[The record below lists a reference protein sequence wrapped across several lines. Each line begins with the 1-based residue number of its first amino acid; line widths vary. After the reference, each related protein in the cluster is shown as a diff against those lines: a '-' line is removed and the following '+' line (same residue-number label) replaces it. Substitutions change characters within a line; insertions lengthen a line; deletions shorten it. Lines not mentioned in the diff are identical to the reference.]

1 MSRRPPLSAACAG
14 HGSDSGALR
23 RWPRREYIGRLRS
36 GELCRLMLVDD
47 REERD
52 DAHKRRVQRG
62 SGSIDRE
69 FVADRAVVDIGGR
82 VAVLGMRVSCLVVR
96 RVVRM
101 VVRMVVDQR
110 AGGPAR
116 TSSAR
121 SGVTGVMRMRGR
133 EVHVF
138 RHAAREGDR
147 EEGEHGDEVTQ
158 SAPL

>member
-1 MSRRPPLSAACAG
+1 
-14 HGSDSGALR
+14 
-23 RWPRREYIGRLRS
+23 
-36 GELCRLMLVDD
+36 MLVDD

-52 DAHKRRVQRG
+52 DAHERRVQRG

-96 RVVRM
+96 M

-110 AGGPAR
+110 AGGPVR
-116 TSSAR
+116 SSAR

>member
-82 VAVLGMRVSCLVVR
+82 VAVLGMRVSCLVSCL
-96 RVVRM
+96 VVRM

-110 AGGPAR
+110 AVGPVR
-116 TSSAR
+116 SSAR

>member
-52 DAHKRRVQRG
+52 DAHERRVQCG

-82 VAVLGMRVSCLVVR
+82 VAVLGMRVSCLVSCLE
-96 RVVRM
+96 VRM

-110 AGGPAR
+110 AGGPVR
-116 TSSAR
+116 SSAR

-158 SAPL
+158 SGRM

>member
-158 SAPL
+158 SKPL

>member
-52 DAHKRRVQRG
+52 DAHERRVQRG

-69 FVADRAVVDIGGR
+69 FVADGAVVDIGGR

-96 RVVRM
+96 MVVSLVVRM
-101 VVRMVVDQR
+101 VEDQR
-110 AGGPAR
+110 AGGPVR
-116 TSSAR
+116 SSAR
-121 SGVTGVMRMRGR
+121 SGVTGVMRMGGR
-133 EVHVF
+133 EVHVL

-147 EEGEHGDEVTQ
+147 EEGEHGEEATQ
-158 SAPL
+158 GGRM

>member
-52 DAHKRRVQRG
+52 DAHERRVQCG

-96 RVVRM
+96 M

-110 AGGPAR
+110 AGGPVR
-116 TSSAR
+116 SSAR

-158 SAPL
+158 SGRM

>member
-1 MSRRPPLSAACAG
+1 MSRRPPLSAACTG

-23 RWPRREYIGRLRS
+23 RRPRREYIGRLRS

-52 DAHKRRVQRG
+52 DAHERRVQRG

-82 VAVLGMRVSCLVVR
+82 VAVLGMRVSCLVSC
-96 RVVRM
+96 
-101 VVRMVVDQR
+101 MVVDQR

-158 SAPL
+158 SERM

>member
-52 DAHKRRVQRG
+52 DAHERRVQRG

-82 VAVLGMRVSCLVVR
+82 VAVLGMRVSCLVSCL
-96 RVVRM
+96 VVRM

-158 SAPL
+158 SERM

>member
-82 VAVLGMRVSCLVVR
+82 VAVLGMRVVSL
-96 RVVRM
+96 VVRM

-121 SGVTGVMRMRGR
+121 SAVTGVMRMRGR

-158 SAPL
+158 SAPM

>member
-82 VAVLGMRVSCLVVR
+82 VAVLGMRVVSL
-96 RVVRM
+96 VVRM

>member
-1 MSRRPPLSAACAG
+1 
-14 HGSDSGALR
+14 
-23 RWPRREYIGRLRS
+23 
-36 GELCRLMLVDD
+36 MLVDD

-52 DAHKRRVQRG
+52 DAHERRVQRG

-96 RVVRM
+96 
-101 VVRMVVDQR
+101 MVVDQR
-110 AGGPAR
+110 AGGPVR
-116 TSSAR
+116 SSAR
-121 SGVTGVMRMRGR
+121 SGVIGVMRMRGR

-158 SAPL
+158 SERM

>member
-52 DAHKRRVQRG
+52 DAHERRVQRG

>member
-82 VAVLGMRVSCLVVR
+82 VAVLGMRVSCLVSCL
-96 RVVRM
+96 VVRM

-110 AGGPAR
+110 AGGPVR
-116 TSSAR
+116 SSAR
-121 SGVTGVMRMRGR
+121 SAVTGVMRMRGR